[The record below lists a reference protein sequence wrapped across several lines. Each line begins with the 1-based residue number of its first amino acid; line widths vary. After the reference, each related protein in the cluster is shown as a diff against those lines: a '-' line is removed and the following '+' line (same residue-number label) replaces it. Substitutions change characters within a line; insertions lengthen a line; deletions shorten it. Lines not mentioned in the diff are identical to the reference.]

1 MTAEE
6 IFCDLLD
13 KYGEDFNWCMVPLSQ
28 ASGFLVEELKK
39 EIGEGH
45 ILYHKKYGQLQNA
58 HLLMMFYMLPAG
70 NQGEMFI
77 IFSI

>member
-6 IFCDLLD
+6 VFCDLLD
-13 KYGEDFNWCMVPLSQ
+13 KYGEDFNWHMVPLSQ

-39 EIGEGH
+39 RLEKGIFYT
-45 ILYHKKYGQLQNA
+45 IKKYGQLQNA
-58 HLLMMFYMLPAG
+58 HLLMMFYMLPARK
-70 NQGEMFI
+70 QGEMFI